1 MVTPEDLVGRQVQGV
16 TCSWFH
22 ARDGGGEPE
31 LLHMWL
37 HMEDLGPVRF
47 HTLDHVLDLR
57 IDEPHNP
64 YDMDV
69 LGRVAVG
76 DALDEFPLA
85 PFAGSKVVSVQH
97 IRQRSIDSRVGFQA
111 TFPAGSVRILALADD
126 LVVTATGLSGV
137 WEDDLDLDPL
147 DTGPPSEALLRVL
160 SDQTPACRAT
170 REAVLAGGACRIG
183 DGAVPA
189 DALAGTYAVRLELTQ
204 AKDIKTIGLPE
215 SVAAL
220 SHYGGRPVRLGSVDS
235 PDGSWHFVVFLAAD
249 GGSLVAC
256 TGVRQGGPGSA
267 KDREE
272 ERA

>member
-1 MVTPEDLVGRQVQGV
+1 MVTPEDLVGRQVQRV

-22 ARDGGGEPE
+22 THDGGGESE

-37 HMEDLGPVRF
+37 HVEGLGPVRF
-47 HTLDHVLDLR
+47 HTLDHILDLR
-57 IDEPHNP
+57 IEEPHDS
-64 YDMDV
+64 YDMDM
-69 LGRVAVG
+69 LGHVTVS
-76 DALDEFPLA
+76 DAPDEFPLA

-126 LVVTATGLSGV
+126 LVVTATGLSVG

-147 DTGPPSEALLRVL
+147 DPIHSSKALLRVL

-170 REAVLAGGACRIG
+170 REAVLAGGVCRIG

-189 DALAGTYAVRLELTQ
+189 EALAGTYAVRLKLTR
-204 AKDIKTIGLPE
+204 AKDIKTIGLSE

-220 SHYGGRPVRLGSVDS
+220 SNYGDRPVRLGSVDS
-235 PDGSWHFVVFLAAD
+235 PDGSWHFVVLLAAD

-256 TGVRQGGPGSA
+256 TGVRQIGPDSA
-267 KDREE
+267 KDHEE
-272 ERA
+272 KRA